1 MSEVMKIARK
11 LVKQGYLE
19 HDEYARLLANRND
32 KVREY
37 LRSTAQ
43 EIAIENYGHDI
54 FLRGIIEFTN
64 TCRNDCYYC
73 GIRKSNGKVDRYR
86 LNPDRILHC
95 CEIGY
100 RIGLRTFVLQGGEDP
115 YFTDDRMC
123 ELIRGIK
130 SKYPDC
136 AITLSIGEKERESYE
151 RYFEAGADRF
161 LLRHE
166 TADADHYSKL
176 HPETLSLEHRM
187 KCLNTL
193 KDIGYQI
200 GAGFMVGSPGQTY
213 DTVASDFE
221 YLHSLN
227 PHMIGIGPFIHHDD
241 TPFRDEPDGTVE
253 MTLYCLSILRIM
265 FPKVLLPATTAL
277 GTIDE
282 KGREKG
288 VLAGANV
295 IMPSLSP
302 DDIRGKYLLYDGKA
316 GVDDEAE
323 AGRKL
328 LDVKLAKIGYR
339 TVTERGDYKGWNRTQ
354 NSIRS

>member
-115 YFTDDRMC
+115 YFTNDRMC
-123 ELIRGIK
+123 KLIRGIK
-130 SKYPDC
+130 SKYPC
-136 AITLSIGEKERESYE
+136 
-151 RYFEAGADRF
+151 
-161 LLRHE
+161 
-166 TADADHYSKL
+166 
-176 HPETLSLEHRM
+176 
-187 KCLNTL
+187 
-193 KDIGYQI
+193 
-200 GAGFMVGSPGQTY
+200 
-213 DTVASDFE
+213 
-221 YLHSLN
+221 
-227 PHMIGIGPFIHHDD
+227 
-241 TPFRDEPDGTVE
+241 
-253 MTLYCLSILRIM
+253 
-265 FPKVLLPATTAL
+265 
-277 GTIDE
+277 
-282 KGREKG
+282 
-288 VLAGANV
+288 
-295 IMPSLSP
+295 
-302 DDIRGKYLLYDGKA
+302 
-316 GVDDEAE
+316 
-323 AGRKL
+323 
-328 LDVKLAKIGYR
+328 
-339 TVTERGDYKGWNRTQ
+339 
-354 NSIRS
+354 